1 MSRTGNEVALAWYV
15 VAVTTVSLTI
25 ALTTRDRHGEGL
37 DTSTDPS
44 R

>member
-25 ALTTRDRHGEGL
+25 ALTMRDRRGQAL
-37 DTSTDPS
+37 D
-44 R
+44 